1 MTNVEKL
8 KKIIEH
14 EEEIEIF
21 FTPERRQAKYLES
34 IAESLAIVA
43 DILEEH
49 FKKESQN
56 QEKMKTY
63 EEKYNEFFEWLKAKT
78 ENKEG

>member
-21 FTPERRQAKYLES
+21 FTPERRTAKYLES

-56 QEKMKTY
+56 QE
-63 EEKYNEFFEWLKAKT
+63 EKGSE
-78 ENKEG
+78 KECQ